1 MIISGITAIFAT
13 MTLTKIDIPDRFERN
28 PFEPFLPEQAQV
40 LMMGSFPPPQKRWC
54 MPFYYPN
61 YLNDMWRIFGIL
73 FFHDKNHFVEPVE
86 KKFKLSEIIAFC
98 TQKGIAMYDT
108 ATAVRR
114 LKDNASDQYL
124 EVVEPTDI
132 PALLRR
138 IPTCRAVVTTGGK
151 ATRVFT
157 ETFSCPEPAL
167 GDFVE
172 CMFDGRTIRLYRLP
186 SSFRAYPLALNK
198 KADAY
203 RRMFSDLGLL

>member
-1 MIISGITAIFAT
+1 
-13 MTLTKIDIPDRFERN
+13 MTLTNKDIPDRIERH

-54 MPFYYPN
+54 IPFYYPN
-61 YLNDMWRIFGIL
+61 YINDMWRIFGIL
-73 FFHDKNHFVEPVE
+73 FFRDKNHFVEPAE

-98 TQKGIAMYDT
+98 SQKGIAMYDT
-108 ATAVRR
+108 AAAVRR

-124 EVVEPTDI
+124 EVVEPTDV
-132 PALLRR
+132 PVLLRR

-151 ATRVFT
+151 ATRVFM

-167 GDFVE
+167 GGFVE
-172 CMFDGRTIRLYRLP
+172 FMFDDRTIRLYRLP
-186 SSFRAYPLALNK
+186 SSSRAYPLALNK